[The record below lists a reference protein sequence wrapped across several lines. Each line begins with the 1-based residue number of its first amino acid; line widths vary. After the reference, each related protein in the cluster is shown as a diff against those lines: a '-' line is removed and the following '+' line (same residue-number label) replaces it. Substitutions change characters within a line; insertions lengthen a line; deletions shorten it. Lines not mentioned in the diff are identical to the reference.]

1 MRSPYAIGGSGSSY
15 VQGFIH
21 EHFKQNM
28 TREEAV
34 EFVKTSKF
42 TLLWI

>member
-21 EHFKQNM
+21 EHFRQNM
-28 TREEAV
+28 SRADAV
-34 EFVKTSKF
+34 EFVKKSKC
-42 TLLWI
+42 